1 MPTTPVDLALVV
13 AAVGALGSFFAVK
26 FGGAE
31 TQRLVKALHTRFDGM
46 EKDFRKLEKEH
57 ARLEER
63 VRGIK
68 ESQRFKLRARME
80 AAEAGE
86 PPMFVDEDS
95 E

>member
-1 MPTTPVDLALVV
+1 MPATPVDLALVV

-31 TQRLVKALHTRFDGM
+31 TQRLVKALHTRFDGL
-46 EKDFRKLEKEH
+46 EKDFQELSVEH

-68 ESQRFKLRARME
+68 ESQRFKLRNR
-80 AAEAGE
+80 AEPTGE
-86 PPMFVDEDS
+86 PPMFDDGE
-95 E
+95 

>member
-1 MPTTPVDLALVV
+1 MSSTPVDLALVV

-31 TQRLVKALHTRFDGM
+31 TQRLVKALHTRFDAL
-46 EKDFRKLEKEH
+46 ERDFKTLDKEH

-63 VRGIK
+63 VRALK
-68 ESQRFKLRARME
+68 ESQRFKLRGR
-80 AAEAGE
+80 AEGAGE
-86 PPMFVDEDS
+86 PPMFTDGE